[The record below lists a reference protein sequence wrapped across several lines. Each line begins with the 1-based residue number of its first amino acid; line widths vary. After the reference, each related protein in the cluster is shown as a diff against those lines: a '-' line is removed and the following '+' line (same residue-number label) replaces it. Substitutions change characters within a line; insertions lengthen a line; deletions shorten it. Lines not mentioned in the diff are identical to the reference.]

1 MFSKFNLIAL
11 TCITIKCAPCA
22 GIQLQEPDHI
32 AIALAESLSMSA
44 SHLVQLAAESEVAVE
59 AEVPETESADS
70 VELPF

>member
-32 AIALAESLSMSA
+32 AIALAESMSMSA
-44 SHLVQLAAESEVAVE
+44 AHLVQLAA
-59 AEVPETESADS
+59 
-70 VELPF
+70 